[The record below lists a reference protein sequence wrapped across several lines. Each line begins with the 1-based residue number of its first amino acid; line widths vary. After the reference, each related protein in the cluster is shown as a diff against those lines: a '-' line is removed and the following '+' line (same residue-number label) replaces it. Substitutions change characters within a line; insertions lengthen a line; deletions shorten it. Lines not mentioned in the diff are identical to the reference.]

1 MYFFIDIIIP
11 VLKKSTFAIAR
22 KFYKNEPIL
31 RKFKNSDEFN
41 RIEKLRD
48 LYKTDGKNF
57 SDDVLINHINF
68 AKGIIEFTSIAGS
81 VQGLSIV
88 AQMVSRPLIRP
99 VLKAIGVDENNLKQD
114 NIKNLTGQNN

>member
-1 MYFFIDIIIP
+1 M
-11 VLKKSTFAIAR
+11 
-22 KFYKNEPIL
+22 

-81 VQGLSIV
+81 VPGLSIV

-114 NIKNLTGQNN
+114 NIKKSDRAKQLVKEIAIV